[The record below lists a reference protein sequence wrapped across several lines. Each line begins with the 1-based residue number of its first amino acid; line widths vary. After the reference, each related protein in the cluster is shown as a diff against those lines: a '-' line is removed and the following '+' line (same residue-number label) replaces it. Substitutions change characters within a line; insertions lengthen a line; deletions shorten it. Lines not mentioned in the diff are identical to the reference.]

1 MCVCSLS
8 LSPPISLSSDLD
20 NNRGMLCRSV
30 VVSPSV
36 SFPLLILIHCRVR
49 ASGPMPAKQ
58 VNLRGPVVGGS
69 ALVMLMNNGFCHAPL
84 TLTLRARR
92 RPVASACTDPP
103 AHAQGACAVPA
114 AVWMDANRLLVRLLI
129 SLPCFVTLLLT
140 ARRRWIPV
148 REKARDT
155 VWSSTASSSEA
166 LSSLRLAE
174 AFGILAR
181 RSLDA
186 HQMTLQSFFPEPR
199 EDVGNQITTGKFGI
213 TQFIRFLCGPD
224 PTNIITFM

>member
-1 MCVCSLS
+1 MIHFLDEASLQLFGFRGQRLLNIHTRTHARTHTTVASKGVRGRACYRVSAQDDAEEKARRWWLCVCSLS
-8 LSPPISLSSDLD
+8 GAPPLSLSSDLD

-36 SFPLLILIHCRVR
+36 SFPLLILIHFRVR
-49 ASGPMPAKQ
+49 ASGLMPAKQ

-69 ALVMLMNNGFCHAPL
+69 ALVMLMHNEFCHVPL

-148 REKARDT
+148 RE
-155 VWSSTASSSEA
+155 
-166 LSSLRLAE
+166 
-174 AFGILAR
+174 
-181 RSLDA
+181 
-186 HQMTLQSFFPEPR
+186 
-199 EDVGNQITTGKFGI
+199 
-213 TQFIRFLCGPD
+213 
-224 PTNIITFM
+224 